1 MALLKRFLI
10 NFLEN
15 TCSRWLFFRRVTKIG
30 YFGLNKIDQHL
41 EEYFPNKN
49 GYFIELGANDGL
61 SQSNTLFLER
71 YKNYKGVL
79 IEPHPGNFEKCRN
92 NRSEKNYFFMG
103 ACVSFNYGQSTMDLI
118 YSNLMTVSLNGD
130 TTIDDPGKH
139 AREGKKFLRDETVYQ
154 FSAETKTLTDV
165 LKQANAPAHIDLFS
179 LDVEG
184 SEIEVLKGVDFS
196 KYRFKIICV
205 ETNNFNLIKKFLKS
219 RNYNFLKKI
228 SGHDYIFTYGLSDD
242 EKR

>member
-1 MALLKRFLI
+1 MALLKRFFI
-10 NFLEN
+10 YFLEN

-30 YFGLNKIDQHL
+30 YFGLDKIDQHL

-49 GYFIELGANDGL
+49 GYFIELGANDGV
-61 SQSNTLFLER
+61 SQSNTLFLEK

-92 NRSEKNYFFMG
+92 NRSEKNHFFMG
-103 ACVSFNYGQSTMDLI
+103 ACVSFDYGQSTMDLI
-118 YSNLMTVSLNGD
+118 FSNLMTVSLNGE

-139 AREGKKFLRDETVYQ
+139 AREGEKFLRGDTVYQ
-154 FSAETKTLTDV
+154 FSAESKTLTDV
-165 LKQANAPAHIDLFS
+165 LKQANAPAQIDLFS

-184 SEIEVLKGVDFS
+184 AEIEVLKGIDFF

-205 ETNNFNLIKKFLKS
+205 ETNNFDIINVFLTARGYRFVK
-219 RNYNFLKKI
+219 RI
-228 SGHDYIFTYGLSDD
+228 SNHDYVFSHGLSDD

>member
-1 MALLKRFLI
+1 MAPLKRFFI
-10 NFLEN
+10 DFLEN

-49 GYFIELGANDGL
+49 GFFIELGANDGV

-71 YKNYKGVL
+71 YKNYTGVL

-92 NRSEKNYFFMG
+92 NRSEKNHFFMG
-103 ACVSFNYGQSTMDLI
+103 ACASFDYGQSTMNLV
-118 YSNLMTVSLNGD
+118 YSNLMTASLEGE
-130 TTIDDPGKH
+130 TTIEDPGKH
-139 AREGKKFLRDETVYQ
+139 ALEGKKYLRGETVYQ
-154 FSAETKTLTDV
+154 FSAEAKTLTDV
-165 LKQANAPAHIDLFS
+165 LKQANAPGLIDLFS

-205 ETNNFNLIKKFLKS
+205 ETNNFNLINKFLESQNYKFLKT
-219 RNYNFLKKI
+219 I
-228 SGHDYIFTYGLSDD
+228 SGHDYIFSYGLSDD
-242 EKR
+242 KKK

>member
-1 MALLKRFLI
+1 MVLLKRFLT
-10 NFLEN
+10 NFLEK
-15 TCSRWLFFRRVTKIG
+15 TCSRSLLFRRVTKIG

-41 EEYFPNKN
+41 EEFFPNN
-49 GYFIELGANDGL
+49 YGYFIELGANDGV

-92 NRSEKNYFFMG
+92 NRSERNNFFMG
-103 ACVSFNYGQSTMDLI
+103 ACVSFDYGQSTMDLI
-118 YSNLMTVSLNGD
+118 YSNLMTVSLNGE

-139 AREGKKFLRDETVYQ
+139 ARDGKKFLRGETVYQ

-184 SEIEVLKGVDFS
+184 AEIEVLKGVDFS

-205 ETNNFNLIKKFLKS
+205 ETNNFNLINKFLKS
-219 RNYNFLKKI
+219 QNYNFLKKI
-228 SGHDYIFTYGLSDD
+228 SGHDYIFSYGLSDD